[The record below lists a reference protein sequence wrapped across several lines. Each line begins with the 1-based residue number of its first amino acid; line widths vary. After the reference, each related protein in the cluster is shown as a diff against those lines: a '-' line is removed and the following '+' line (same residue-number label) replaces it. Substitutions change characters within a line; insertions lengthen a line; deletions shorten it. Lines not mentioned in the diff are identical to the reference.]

1 MNPNPI
7 YHPSPRGIIVKLK
20 ARNKLEKRGTRQSK
34 DADAVPGSAR
44 KPGSDMNLIWLSTI
58 EEN

>member
-7 YHPSPRGIIVKLK
+7 YHPSPRSTIVKLK
-20 ARNKLEKRGTRQSK
+20 AKNKQEREGTRQSR
-34 DADAVPGSAR
+34 DVDAVPGSAR
-44 KPGSDMNLIWLSTI
+44 KPGLDMNLIYPSTI